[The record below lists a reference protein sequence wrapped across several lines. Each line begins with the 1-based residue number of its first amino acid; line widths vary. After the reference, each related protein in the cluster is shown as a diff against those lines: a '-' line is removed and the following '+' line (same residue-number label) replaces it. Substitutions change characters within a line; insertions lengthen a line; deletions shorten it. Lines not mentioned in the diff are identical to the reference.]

1 MGGEHVAYTYELF
14 TNNSFDNMCILIP
27 LRYADLVGLQMSA
40 QDDGITSDEQNNTYA
55 SGNKTNETIAVA
67 GIESIDKTQSPEA
80 FTSPVIAKS
89 KEDLA
94 NEKKEASQVLN
105 QIWKMVLQHPL
116 WMFGGLL
123 GINEL

>member
-1 MGGEHVAYTYELF
+1 
-14 TNNSFDNMCILIP
+14 
-27 LRYADLVGLQMSA
+27 MSA

-55 SGNKTNETIAVA
+55 SGNKTNETIAVP
-67 GIESIDKTQSPEA
+67 GIESINKSQPPEA
-80 FTSPVIAKS
+80 LTSSLITKS

-123 GINEL
+123 GMNEL